1 MSCRVCVQFC
11 GEEPGADG
19 AAERG
24 PAVLGQSDTIQGAGS
39 GAGEGR
45 GARDWGTKIFTPSYI
60 VIF

>member
-1 MSCRVCVQFC
+1 MSCRVQFC

-24 PAVLGQSDTIQGAGS
+24 PAVLGQSDTIQGAGF

-45 GARDWGTKIFTPSYI
+45 GHWIGALTFSHNLTL
-60 VIF
+60 

>member
-1 MSCRVCVQFC
+1 VCRVCVQFC

-45 GARDWGTKIFTPSYI
+45 GHGIGALRFSHHVTL
-60 VIF
+60 